1 MSFKRKGTKQQDI
14 GLIAEEVDKV
24 LPVIVKHND
33 KNEAEGLD
41 YSKLTVIL
49 INAVK
54 ELSAEVKELKK
65 KLKDANWN

>member
-1 MSFKRKGTKQQDI
+1 
-14 GLIAEEVDKV
+14 

-65 KLKDANWN
+65 KLKDAN